1 MWQIIKRD
9 WYSMWPFI
17 VFAFGFVAV
26 IYALQW
32 DPPNGFLLSYLLIF
46 LFASLF
52 FNESKSKVNR
62 FFISLPV
69 KRKHIVLGRYLFVI
83 GFGHLFILFT
93 WLIDIVFPLGERLS
107 GEEFIIMIMMMNF
120 IIAVSIPIY
129 YAINEIWLAI
139 IIQTIV
145 LLVSTFIFVYIAA
158 DPYDIFNSFM
168 EVLLYIVDLQPILF
182 VITTSIVM
190 LTISIFI
197 SQFIFLRKDIQ

>member
-32 DPPNGFLLSYLLIF
+32 DPPNLFFLAYLLIF

-52 FNESKSKVNR
+52 YNESKSKVNR

>member
-93 WLIDIVFPLGERLS
+93 WLIDIVFLLGERLS

-120 IIAVSIPIY
+120 IISVS
-129 YAINEIWLAI
+129 
-139 IIQTIV
+139 
-145 LLVSTFIFVYIAA
+145 
-158 DPYDIFNSFM
+158 
-168 EVLLYIVDLQPILF
+168 
-182 VITTSIVM
+182 
-190 LTISIFI
+190 LTIYISIYLI
-197 SQFIFLRKDIQ
+197 YNG